1 MTDPYDSIHVREE
14 GASEGWTMA
23 AEEYGYTSP
32 FGGPPVEIE
41 VYESAGTPGEQVG
54 ADLMGFLSDFR
65 TGQREV
71 CQPKPDVKTEPD
83 ASTAE
88 AVRGLNRFEFN
99 TKEADDW
106 IDPYAGHQKP
116 MGADWWQASDG
127 KWYPGELHPD
137 RQAPV
142 ASAAP
147 VDAAPEPHPVDPASP
162 ATAGEPDDAAGR
174 KRRFSFGR

>member
-1 MTDPYDSIHVREE
+1 
-14 GASEGWTMA
+14 MA

-41 VYESAGTPGEQVG
+41 VYEPSAGPADERMG
-54 ADLMGFLSDFR
+54 ADLMGFLTDFR

-71 CQPKPDVKTEPD
+71 HQPKPDPKPEPEP
-83 ASTAE
+83 ATSE
-88 AVRGLNRFEFN
+88 AVRGLNRFDFN

-106 IDPYAGHQKP
+106 VDPYAGSPKP
-116 MGADWWQASDG
+116 MGPEWWQAADG

-137 RQAPV
+137 RQAT
-142 ASAAP
+142 AA
-147 VDAAPEPHPVDPASP
+147 AESAPEPHPIDPGA
-162 ATAGEPDDAAGR
+162 AAAADGPDDGAGK